1 MDLFQT
7 AGTGHCAGGYC
18 VPTGC
23 IRADKT
29 GQGGQALHVASHIQV
44 AFGCDS
50 NLSFPAQE
58 VLCSER
64 RRRLHCSVHTT
75 RHSLVWAE
83 ALVDKLLP
91 SWHAVRVEALNILS
105 IEFIRSVLDQY
116 EVHNSSRILPQI
128 MTLVKIT

>member
-50 NLSFPAQE
+50 KPFFSCTGGAVLGTTKTFALLSA
-58 VLCSER
+58 
-64 RRRLHCSVHTT
+64 HHT
-75 RHSLVWAE
+75 SLTC
-83 ALVDKLLP
+83 LG
-91 SWHAVRVEALNILS
+91 RG
-105 IEFIRSVLDQY
+105 
-116 EVHNSSRILPQI
+116 
-128 MTLVKIT
+128 TC

>member
-1 MDLFQT
+1 MKKKGRRIFMDLFQT

-50 NLSFPAQE
+50 KTFLFLHRRCCARNDEDVCTAQCTPH
-58 VLCSER
+58 VTHLFGQ
-64 RRRLHCSVHTT
+64 
-75 RHSLVWAE
+75 RHLLTSSCQAGTPSGL
-83 ALVDKLLP
+83 KLLTFCQ
-91 SWHAVRVEALNILS
+91 SSLY
-105 IEFIRSVLDQY
+105 DQY
-116 EVHNSSRILPQI
+116 YTNTRCTSYPRS
-128 MTLVKIT
+128 